1 MLSRRTFLLGG
12 LIGGAAAG
20 GGLSVGFWLW
30 RKRRLRKSD
39 PRPDAYI
46 RIGTDDRIT
55 LTVDESEMG
64 QGVTTALPMI
74 LAEELDAD
82 WSKVTYEQAPLDPA
96 RFGNQWTAS
105 STSVRRGYE
114 PLRRAGAAAREM
126 LVAAA
131 AQQWGVP
138 ASECTTREGVVRH
151 ERSGRS
157 ARYGELAEAAAR
169 LPIPEQ
175 PRLKDPSEFTIIGTA
190 RARLDLPA
198 KVDGSAGFGI
208 DVKVPNMLVAQVEH
222 PPVFGAGVASV
233 DAKAAEAVSGVRRVA
248 VIPTGVAVIADH
260 FYAAQEGR
268 KALSVT
274 WNEGQG
280 RELSSEGIESLLAG
294 AVAGSAALRGEA
306 LRDDGDAA
314 GAIAGAATKVEATYV
329 APYLAHAA
337 MEPLNCTAHVTDGA
351 CEIWVPSQSPI
362 GVRETAAEVLGI
374 PPERVTVHTT
384 LLGGGFGRRGAQ
396 DFVIDALHAS
406 KAAGAPVKV
415 IWTREDDV
423 RGGQYRP
430 AAVSQ
435 MAGGL
440 DAQGWPVAWQHAFA
454 QPTSRPESGG
464 ALELPYEIAN
474 VRVTGVARPLAIPTY
489 AWRSVSHSIHAWVVE
504 SFLDELAAAGGKD
517 PVELRLRLLAG
528 RPRHRKVVE
537 VAAEKAGWGSALPA
551 GRARGIAT
559 HEAFGSF
566 MAEVAEVSV
575 ENGEVK
581 VHRVVCALDCGQV
594 INPDTVM
601 AQVEGGIV
609 YGLSAALYGQVR
621 IAGGRAVESNFHD
634 YRVLRLPSMPAI
646 ETVLID
652 SHASPGGAGE
662 PSTPPIA
669 PAVCNA
675 LRALRGQPVRRL
687 PIAV

>member
-1 MLSRRTFLLGG
+1 MLSRRNF

-20 GGLSVGFWLW
+20 GGLAVGFWLW

-82 WSKVTYEQAPLDPA
+82 WTRVTYEQAPLDPA

-105 STSVRRGYE
+105 SSSVRRGYE

-131 AQQWGVP
+131 AQQWGVD

-151 ERSGRS
+151 EGSGRS

-169 LPIPEQ
+169 LPIPDQ
-175 PRLKDPSEFTIIGTA
+175 PRLKDPSEFRIIGTP
-190 RARLDLPA
+190 RPRLDLPA
-198 KVDGSAGFGI
+198 KVDGSAVFGI
-208 DVKVPNMLVAQVEH
+208 DVKVPDMLVAQVEH
-222 PPVFGAGVASV
+222 PPVFGASVASV
-233 DAKAAEAVSGVRRVA
+233 DAKAAQAVSGVRHV
-248 VIPTGVAVIADH
+248 VEIPTGVAVIADH
-260 FYAAQEGR
+260 FYAAQQGR

-274 WNEGQG
+274 WNEGLG
-280 RELSSEGIESLLAG
+280 RELSSEGIESMLTG
-294 AVAGSAALRGEA
+294 AVASGEA
-306 LRDDGDAA
+306 VRDDGDAA
-314 GAIAGAATKVEATYV
+314 GAIAGAAKKVEATYV

-337 MEPLNCTAHVTDGA
+337 MEPLNCTAHVTGGA

-396 DFVIDALHAS
+396 DFVLDALHAS

-423 RGGQYRP
+423 RGGHYRP

-440 DAQGWPVAWQHAFA
+440 DAQGWPVAWQHAFSQA
-454 QPTSRPESGG
+454 TSRPETDG
-464 ALELPYEIAN
+464 ALELPYAIPN
-474 VRVTGVARPLAIPTY
+474 VRVTGVARPLAIPTW

-517 PVELRLRLLAG
+517 PVELRLRLLAD

-566 MAEVAEVSV
+566 TAEVAEVSV
-575 ENGEVK
+575 EGGEVK
-581 VHRVVCALDCGQV
+581 VHRVVCVMDCGQV
-594 INPDTVM
+594 INPDTVV

-609 YGLSAALYGQVR
+609 YGLSAALHGQVR

-652 SHASPGGAGE
+652 SRESPGGAGE

-687 PIAV
+687 PITV

>member
-1 MLSRRTFLLGG
+1 MLSRRNF

-20 GGLSVGFWLW
+20 GGLAVGFWLW
-30 RKRRLRKSD
+30 RRRRLRNAD

-46 RIGTDDRIT
+46 RVGSDDRIT
-55 LTVDESEMG
+55 LIVDESEMG

-82 WSKVTYEQAPLDPA
+82 WSMVSYEQAPLDPA

-131 AQQWGVP
+131 AQQWGVA

-169 LPIPEQ
+169 LPVPEQ
-175 PRLKDPSEFTIIGTA
+175 PRLKDRSEFTIIGTP
-190 RARLDLPA
+190 RPRLDLPA

-208 DVKVPNMLVAQVEH
+208 DVKVPGMLVAQVEH
-222 PPVFGAGVASV
+222 APVFGAGVASV

-294 AVAGSAALRGEA
+294 AVASGEA

-314 GAIAGAATKVEATYV
+314 GAIASAATKVEATYV

-415 IWTREDDV
+415 IWTREDDI
-423 RGGQYRP
+423 RGGEYRP
-430 AAVSQ
+430 AAISQ

-454 QPTSRPESGG
+454 QPTRRPESEG

-474 VRVTGVARPLAIPTY
+474 VRVAGVARPLAIPTR

-517 PVELRLRLLAG
+517 PVELRLRLLAD

-537 VAAEKAGWGSALPA
+537 VAAEMAGWGSALPA

-559 HEAFGSF
+559 HESFGSF
-566 MAEVAEVSV
+566 VAEVAEVSI
-575 ENGEVK
+575 EGSGAGREVK
-581 VHRVVCALDCGQV
+581 VHRVVCAIDCGQV
-594 INPDTVM
+594 INPDTVV
-601 AQVEGGIV
+601 AQAESGIV

-634 YRVLRLPSMPAI
+634 YRVLRLPMMPAI
-646 ETVLID
+646 ETVIID
-652 SHASPGGAGE
+652 SHAAPGGAGE
-662 PSTPPIA
+662 PTTPPIA
-669 PAVCNA
+669 PAVGNA

-687 PIAV
+687 PITV

>member
-1 MLSRRTFLLGG
+1 MALSRRGF

-20 GGLSVGFWLW
+20 GGLAVGFWLW
-30 RKRRLRKSD
+30 RRRRRQSPD

-46 RIGTDDRIT
+46 RIGSDDRIT
-55 LTVDESEMG
+55 LIVDESEMG

-74 LAEELDAD
+74 VAEELDAD
-82 WSKVTYEQAPLDPA
+82 WSKVSYEQAPLDPT
-96 RFGNQWTAS
+96 RFGDQWTAS
-105 STSVRRGYE
+105 STSVRRGYDK
-114 PLRRAGAAAREM
+114 LRRAGAAAREM
-126 LVAAA
+126 LVTAA
-131 AQQWGVP
+131 AQQWAVP
-138 ASECTTREGVVRH
+138 ASECTTREGIVRH
-151 ERSGRS
+151 EASGRS

-169 LPIPEQ
+169 LPTPAQ
-175 PRLKDPSEFTIIGTA
+175 PRLKDRSEFTIIGTP

-208 DVKVPNMLVAQVEH
+208 DVKVPGMLVAQVEH
-222 PPVFGAGVASV
+222 PPVFGASVGSV
-233 DAKAAEAVSGVRRVA
+233 DAKAAEAVSGVRHVA

-260 FYAAQEGR
+260 FYAAQQGR

-280 RELSSEGIESLLAG
+280 RALSTEGIESMLTG
-294 AVAGSAALRGEA
+294 AVASGEA
-306 LRDDGDAA
+306 LRDDGDAG
-314 GAIAGAATKVEATYV
+314 GAIAAAATRVEATYV

-351 CEIWVPSQSPI
+351 CEIWVSSQSPI

-374 PPERVTVHTT
+374 PQERVTVHTT

-396 DFVIDALHAS
+396 DFVVDALHAS

-423 RGGQYRP
+423 RGGEYRP
-430 AAVSQ
+430 AAINQ

-454 QPTSRPESGG
+454 QPTRRPESEG
-464 ALELPYEIAN
+464 ALELPYDIPN
-474 VRVTGVARPLAIPTY
+474 VRVTGVARPLAIPTR
-489 AWRSVSHSIHAWVVE
+489 AWRSVAHSINAWVVE

-517 PVELRLRLLAG
+517 PVALRLRLLAS

-537 VAAEKAGWGSALPA
+537 VAADKAGWGSALPA
-551 GRARGIAT
+551 GRARGIAM
-559 HEAFGSF
+559 HESFGSF
-566 MAEVAEVSV
+566 VAEVAEVSITG
-575 ENGEVK
+575 GEVK
-581 VHRVVCALDCGQV
+581 VHRVVCAIDCGQV
-594 INPDTVM
+594 INPDTVV
-601 AQVEGGIV
+601 AQVESGIV

-634 YRVLRLPSMPAI
+634 YRVLRLPMMP
-646 ETVLID
+646 EVDTVIID
-652 SHASPGGAGE
+652 SDAAPGGAGE
-662 PSTPPIA
+662 PSTPAIA

-675 LRALRGQPVRRL
+675 LRALRGVPVRRL